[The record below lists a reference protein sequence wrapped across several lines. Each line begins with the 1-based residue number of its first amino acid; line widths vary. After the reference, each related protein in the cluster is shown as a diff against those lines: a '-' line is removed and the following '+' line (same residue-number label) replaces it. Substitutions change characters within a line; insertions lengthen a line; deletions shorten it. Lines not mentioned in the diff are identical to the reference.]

1 MLLDAEYVR
10 AVHDEILAREGGL
23 SGFAHAGPGGV
34 EAVLARVENHA
45 HYAGL
50 NDVFGIAAMY
60 AVAIARGHVF
70 NDGNKRTALVC
81 ALTYLGLENYDL
93 TSTPELESELVEVM
107 VYVAEGSIGRDDLAD
122 YLAAVYMAL

>member
-1 MLLDAEYVR
+1 
-10 AVHDEILAREGGL
+10 
-23 SGFAHAGPGGV
+23 
-34 EAVLARVENHA
+34 
-45 HYAGL
+45 
-50 NDVFGIAAMY
+50 
-60 AVAIARGHVF
+60 
-70 NDGNKRTALVC
+70 VC